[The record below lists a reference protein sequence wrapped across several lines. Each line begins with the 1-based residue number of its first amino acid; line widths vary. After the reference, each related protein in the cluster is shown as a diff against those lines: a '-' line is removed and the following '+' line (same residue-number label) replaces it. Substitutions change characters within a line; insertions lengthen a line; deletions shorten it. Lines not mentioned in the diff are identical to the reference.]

1 MVDIDKKIKEARSKP
16 PTADNANY
24 IGDLYL
30 KKGDR
35 QKAMDFFY
43 DAVDKLPYIL
53 KEKKIAIYKKIILNS
68 PSDFKAYEGIIDIF
82 SRMGIVVEEIKYLT
96 VLAGILHEKGEH
108 DKACSIYRKL
118 IELEP
123 QNKIAENY
131 LLEFGGYTKETQ
143 DAEVKITEE
152 QVKAES
158 EQLKDLTAIKE
169 IINNETEESL
179 LANNTHIEIKGPEG
193 ISVKEDI
200 QGEEKGTISKVK
212 DRAEVGLFSASIE
225 EAVDEEKSFYTYET
239 RKTNKRVYVYAG
251 ISVLFIFVGIAFFML
266 YGKSRDDAGID
277 GGIEKAWIN
286 NNTELKIKKYSINVT
301 IISEN
306 LMKESELSRE
316 INQED
321 IQKNQFFSVSI
332 KAIKGCLPVEF
343 VSSPHKMT
351 SFIGKSGLKQEI
363 TEINGLNDLNKII
376 YRANLCDKEFAA
388 VFIKFFISHD
398 KGLNYNGLSF
408 EGLEKGHPVLIR
420 WG

>member
-1 MVDIDKKIKEARSKP
+1 VVDIDKKIKEARNKP

-30 KKGDR
+30 KKGDS
-35 QKAMDFFY
+35 QKAMVFFY

-68 PSDFKAYEGIIDIF
+68 PSDLKAYEGIIDIF

-96 VLAGILHEKGEH
+96 ALAGILNEKGEH

-131 LLEFGGYTKETQ
+131 LLKWGGYTKEKK
-143 DAEVKITEE
+143 DAEVKITED

-158 EQLKDLTAIKE
+158 EQLRDLTAIKE

-179 LANNTHIEIKGPEG
+179 LANNSHIKIKEPVG
-193 ISVKEDI
+193 ISVKEDL
-200 QGEEKGTISKVK
+200 QSEEKETVSKVK

-225 EAVDEEKSFYTYET
+225 EAADEERPFYTYET

-251 ISVLFIFVGIAFFML
+251 ISFLFIFVGIVFFML
-266 YGKSRDDAGID
+266 YGKSSDDAGIV
-277 GGIEKAWIN
+277 GGIEKDRI